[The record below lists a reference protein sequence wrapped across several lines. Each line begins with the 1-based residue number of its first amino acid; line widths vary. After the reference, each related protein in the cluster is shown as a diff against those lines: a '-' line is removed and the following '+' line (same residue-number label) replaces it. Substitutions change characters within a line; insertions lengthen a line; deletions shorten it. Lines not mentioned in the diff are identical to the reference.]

1 MRSASAVAKRRYA
14 TLRLWAK
21 RRRRR
26 RRQANESVKTRRPFP
41 IQLTVMTYNNKVR
54 MSLASMKVEFGDDNI
69 KEKEEKVA

>member
-1 MRSASAVAKRRYA
+1 MRSASAAAKRRYA

-21 RRRRR
+21 RRRRRR

-54 MSLASMKVEFGDDNI
+54 MSLASKKVELGADNI
-69 KEKEEKVA
+69 KEEGKVA

>member
-1 MRSASAVAKRRYA
+1 MRSASAAAKRRYA

-54 MSLASMKVEFGDDNI
+54 MSLASKKVELGADNI
-69 KEKEEKVA
+69 KEEGKVA